1 MFPTNRISTS
11 KYSIL
16 TFLPLNLF
24 EQFSKMSNFY
34 FLMLTLMETIKP
46 IASAGGWQTMLM
58 PLAFVVGVSMI
69 KDIFEDRK
77 RHKSDDEENNRR
89 CMAINRGQSEMRQM

>member
-1 MFPTNRISTS
+1 
-11 KYSIL
+11 
-16 TFLPLNLF
+16 
-24 EQFSKMSNFY
+24 MSNFY

-46 IASAGGWQTMLM
+46 IATAGGWQTMAM

-69 KDIFEDRK
+69 KDIFEDRT

-89 CMAINRGQSEMRQM
+89 CNAINRGQSELKQIPAH